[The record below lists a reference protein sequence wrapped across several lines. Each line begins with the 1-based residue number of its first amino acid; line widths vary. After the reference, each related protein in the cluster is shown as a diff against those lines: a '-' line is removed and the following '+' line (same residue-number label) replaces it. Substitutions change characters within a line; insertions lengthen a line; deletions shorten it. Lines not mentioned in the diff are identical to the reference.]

1 MKKTL
6 ALILSMLM
14 LLGTVSALA
23 EYPIVKEPL
32 TIKVFQWVVEN
43 QQVDFEN
50 LWFYKELEKKT
61 NIKVEWEAVKD
72 GDWNT
77 KLNLMLASGE

>member
-23 EYPIVKEPL
+23 EYPIVQEPL

-43 QQVDFEN
+43 QQVDFDN